1 MGIFYKYIYTQ
12 MLLCRSSWGSGLQ
25 FTTCFLDPNV
35 YPGLAGVRGQ
45 RSERSWGADTHTH
58 SPALLPQAV
67 TLHPRLPSPDAASWG
82 PEYWFVVTLVYF
94 STDCP
99 YLMMFLCLLCQ
110 FGEQTSTVIPD
121 PSSHHPRVGGAGAEM
136 SPRSSR
142 SQKRSVRSLR
152 GEGGARRRGRPPWAV
167 SPEAGRGLPYAASP
181 SPEMPFSCLLGP
193 AWGSSRVGSVPMK
206 SVTPWLGEGLLQS
219 QLAPCLP
226 SLSLPAP
233 GPLCQG
239 QNQES
244 PAFHVPKEIPGTP
257 KPPPPSQ
264 EMRLAADQTSII
276 LYCNKLFECVYSYF
290 LQSFHFVFNING
302 LSQIQKIIVM
312 FNILQR

>member
-167 SPEAGRGLPYAASP
+167 SPEAGPGP
-181 SPEMPFSCLLGP
+181 SPRSLAVSRDALLLPARPCLGLQPGGFCANEKRTPLAGGGSPAVTVGP
-193 AWGSSRVGSVPMK
+193 LPTQPVPACSWPVVPGTESRVPSVPC
-206 SVTPWLGEGLLQS
+206 S
-219 QLAPCLP
+219 QGNPRNP
-226 SLSLPAP
+226 
-233 GPLCQG
+233 
-239 QNQES
+239 
-244 PAFHVPKEIPGTP
+244 
-257 KPPPPSQ
+257 
-264 EMRLAADQTSII
+264 
-276 LYCNKLFECVYSYF
+276 
-290 LQSFHFVFNING
+290 
-302 LSQIQKIIVM
+302 
-312 FNILQR
+312 